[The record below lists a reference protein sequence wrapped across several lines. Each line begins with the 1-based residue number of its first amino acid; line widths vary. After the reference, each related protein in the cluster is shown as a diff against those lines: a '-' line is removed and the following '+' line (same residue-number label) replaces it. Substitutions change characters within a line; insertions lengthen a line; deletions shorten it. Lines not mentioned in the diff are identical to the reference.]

1 MTANL
6 IGKLRRG
13 RAKVEYM
20 KKDKKRVS
28 QNPGYRIVSMENP
41 LSPAAEAFRRLK
53 VSLDFLGAD
62 EKLQVMQVC
71 SAVQGEG
78 KTTVLLN
85 LGAIYAEDGKKVLFI
100 DLDLRRPRLHRAFK
114 IENKLGIADYLAGYA
129 KAEEI
134 VKHVSA
140 NIDLINCG
148 IKAPYPTSVLGSQ
161 QLKNLVE
168 DMRGSYDIILIDCPP
183 VLTVTD
189 ACITSRLTDGTIFVV
204 SASTTEKA
212 AAKEA
217 VSVFRQNNIRI
228 LGCVMTEVSC
238 GLRGSFYY
246 NNTLKYYNA
255 NYGDGGT
262 AGN

>member
-20 KKDKKRVS
+20 KKDKKRVA

-53 VSLDFLGAD
+53 VSLDFLGVD

-100 DLDLRRPRLHRAFK
+100 DLDLRRPIYRQ
-114 IENKLGIADYLAGYA
+114 LAAYG
-129 KAEEI
+129 
-134 VKHVSA
+134 HMGRT
-140 NIDLINCG
+140 DLNV
-148 IKAPYPTSVLGSQ
+148 TWERTDRT
-161 QLKNLVE
+161 VE
-168 DMRGSYDIILIDCPP
+168 L
-183 VLTVTD
+183 L
-189 ACITSRLTDGTIFVV
+189 
-204 SASTTEKA
+204 
-212 AAKEA
+212 EA
-217 VSVFRQNNIRI
+217 V
-228 LGCVMTEVSC
+228 
-238 GLRGSFYY
+238 
-246 NNTLKYYNA
+246 K
-255 NYGDGGT
+255 
-262 AGN
+262 